1 MDGKDPD
8 KDQHHPDSDKGRF
21 TRSKEAFQTYQKI
34 KAKIKKDD
42 DGEEEEKKKLRDIVR
57 DKIDQSEM
65 KERALEA
72 KQAINE
78 VINNTETGR

>member
-1 MDGKDPD
+1 VHDE
-8 KDQHHPDSDKGRF
+8 SN
-21 TRSKEAFQTYQKI
+21 T
-34 KAKIKKDD
+34 
-42 DGEEEEKKKLRDIVR
+42 LRHMQFDWINSGACSLLILFYYIDIVR